1 MTIGIKTPSALYLK
15 LINDFPPRPI
25 QDVATFQATQSRINE
40 LLDGKI
46 DGDVRDY
53 LRVLGTLVYE
63 YEEQT
68 EPPMPILSPSERA
81 AALAEGF

>member
-1 MTIGIKTPSALYLK
+1 MTTGIKTPSALYLK

-25 QDVATFQATQSRINE
+25 QDVATFQATQSRIND

-46 DGDVRDY
+46 DDDVRDY
-53 LRVLGTLVYE
+53 LRVLGMLVYD

-68 EPPMPILSPSERA
+68 EPPMPTLSSAERE
-81 AALAEGF
+81 AALAEGL